1 MEGSVLIRCII
12 EGLMMG
18 MLYILVAV
26 GLTLVFSIM
35 DIVNFAHGEFYMLGG
50 FISYIL
56 FGQLH
61 LNYFL
66 TILVALISV
75 GLFSVLVER
84 LVFKPFR
91 GQILPAFIIS
101 LGLIWIFRESIRFIF
116 GNWDKAIPVAF
127 PGIINLGKLTL
138 SVERVSTAL
147 IGAILIFLLHLFIQR
162 TKWGRAMRAIALD
175 RDAASLQG
183 INIDFISSLA
193 FGIGC
198 GLAAVAGVLLGSIYY
213 ASASMGAHMIL
224 KAFLIIIL
232 GGLGSIPGCLLG
244 GLLLG
249 FFESFGHTFLNIP
262 TVTIITF
269 AVIFILLVFRPQG
282 LLGHE

>member
-1 MEGSVLIRCII
+1 MESSLFLRCIV
-12 EGLMMG
+12 EGIMLG

-26 GLTLVFSIM
+26 GLTLVYSIL
-35 DIVNFAHGEFYMLGG
+35 DIVNFAHGEFYMFGG
-50 FISYIL
+50 FISYVL

-61 LNYFL
+61 VNYFL
-66 TILVALISV
+66 TILAALFSV
-75 GLFSVLVER
+75 GLFSVLVEK

-91 GQILPAFIIS
+91 GQLLPAFIVS
-101 LGLIWIFRESIRFIF
+101 LGLIWIFRESVRFIF

-127 PGIINLGKLTL
+127 PGIIHIGSISFSFERLIVTIVGAVLILG
-138 SVERVSTAL
+138 
-147 IGAILIFLLHLFIQR
+147 LHLFIQY
-162 TKWGRAMRAIALD
+162 TNWGRAMRAVAQD

-183 INIDFISSLA
+183 INIDFICSLA

-198 GLAAVAGVLLGSIYY
+198 GLAAVAGVLLGSVYY
-213 ASASMGAHMIL
+213 ASASAGAQMIL

-244 GLLLG
+244 GLILG
-249 FFESFGHTFLNIP
+249 FIESFGNTFINVP

-269 AVIFILLVFRPQG
+269 VLVFILLLFRPKG
-282 LLGHE
+282 LLGYD

>member
-18 MLYILVAV
+18 MLYILVAI

-50 FISYIL
+50 FISYVL

-61 LNYFL
+61 FNYFL
-66 TILVALISV
+66 TILIALIAV

-127 PGIINLGKLTL
+127 PGIINVGKLTI
-138 SVERVSTAL
+138 SVERFTTAL

-198 GLAAVAGVLLGSIYY
+198 GLAAVAGVLLGSVYY

>member
-18 MLYILVAV
+18 MLYILVAI

-66 TILVALISV
+66 TILIALIAV

-127 PGIINLGKLTL
+127 PGIINVGKLTL
-138 SVERVSTAL
+138 SVERFTTAL

-198 GLAAVAGVLLGSIYY
+198 GLAAVAGVLLGSVYY

-249 FFESFGHTFLNIP
+249 FFESFGHTFLNTP

-269 AVIFILLVFRPQG
+269 AAIFILLVFRPQG

>member
-1 MEGSVLIRCII
+1 MQGSVLIRCVI

-18 MLYILVAV
+18 LLYILVAI

-35 DIVNFAHGEFYMLGG
+35 DIVNFAHGEFYMFGG
-50 FISYIL
+50 FVSYLI
-56 FGQLH
+56 FAQLH
-61 LNYFL
+61 VNYFL
-66 TILVALISV
+66 TILIAFLAV
-75 GLFSVLVER
+75 GLFSVAVER
-84 LVFKPFR
+84 IVFKPFR

-127 PGIINLGKLTL
+127 PGIIRVGNLSL
-138 SVERVSTAL
+138 SVERLVTAV
-147 IGAILIFLLHLFIQR
+147 IGAILIFALHLFIQR

-198 GLAAVAGVLLGSIYY
+198 GLAAVAGVLLGSVYY

-249 FFESFGHTFLNIP
+249 FFESFGHTFMSIP

-269 AVIFILLVFRPQG
+269 AVIFILLVFRPEG

>member
-18 MLYILVAV
+18 MLYILVAI

-35 DIVNFAHGEFYMLGG
+35 DIVNFAHGEFYMFGG
-50 FISYIL
+50 FISYVL
-56 FGQLH
+56 FAQLH
-61 LNYFL
+61 LNYYF
-66 TILVALISV
+66 TILIGLVAV
-75 GLFSVLVER
+75 GLFSVVVER

-127 PGIINLGKLTL
+127 PGIIHLGKLTL
-138 SVERVSTAL
+138 SVERFTTAL

-198 GLAAVAGVLLGSIYY
+198 GLAAVAGVLLGSVYY

>member
-1 MEGSVLIRCII
+1 MEGSVLIRCIM

-18 MLYILVAV
+18 MLYILVAI

-35 DIVNFAHGEFYMLGG
+35 DVVNFAHGEFYMLGG
-50 FISYIL
+50 FISYVL
-56 FGQLH
+56 FAQLH

-66 TILVALISV
+66 TILIALIAV
-75 GLFSVLVER
+75 GLFSVIVER

-138 SVERVSTAL
+138 SVERFATAL

-175 RDAASLQG
+175 RDA
-183 INIDFISSLA
+183 SSLA

-198 GLAAVAGVLLGSIYY
+198 GLAAVAGVLLGSVYY

-262 TVTIITF
+262 TVTIIIF

-282 LLGHE
+282 LLGRE

>member
-1 MEGSVLIRCII
+1 MEGSVLVRCIM

-18 MLYILVAV
+18 MLYILVAI

-35 DIVNFAHGEFYMLGG
+35 DIVNFAHGEFYMFGG
-50 FISYIL
+50 FVSYVL
-56 FGQLH
+56 FAQLH
-61 LNYFL
+61 VNYFL
-66 TILVALISV
+66 TILMALLAV
-75 GLFSVLVER
+75 GLFSVAVER
-84 LVFKPFR
+84 IVFKPFR

-127 PGIINLGKLTL
+127 PGIIHVGELSL
-138 SVERVSTAL
+138 SVERLVTAV
-147 IGAILIFLLHLFIQR
+147 IGAILIFALHLFIQR

-198 GLAAVAGVLLGSIYY
+198 GLAAVAGVLLGSVYY
-213 ASASMGAHMIL
+213 VSASMGAHMIL

-249 FFESFGHTFLNIP
+249 FFESFGHTFMSIP

-269 AVIFILLVFRPQG
+269 AVIFILLVFRPEG

>member
-12 EGLMMG
+12 EGLMLG

-66 TILVALISV
+66 TILIALIAV

-127 PGIINLGKLTL
+127 PGIINVGKLTL
-138 SVERVSTAL
+138 SVERFTTAL

-198 GLAAVAGVLLGSIYY
+198 GLAAVAGVLLGSVYY

-269 AVIFILLVFRPQG
+269 AAIFILLVFRPQG

>member
-1 MEGSVLIRCII
+1 MDGSVLIRCII

-18 MLYILVAV
+18 MLYILVAI

-35 DIVNFAHGEFYMLGG
+35 DIVNFAHGEFYMFGG
-50 FISYIL
+50 FVSYLI
-56 FGQLH
+56 FAQLH
-61 LNYFL
+61 VNYFL
-66 TILVALISV
+66 TIVIALLAI
-75 GLFSVLVER
+75 GLFSVAVER
-84 LVFKPFR
+84 IVFKPFR

-127 PGIINLGKLTL
+127 PGIIHAGKLSL
-138 SVERVSTAL
+138 SVERLVTAV
-147 IGAILIFLLHLFIQR
+147 IGALLIFALHLFIQR

-198 GLAAVAGVLLGSIYY
+198 GLAGVAGVLLGSVYY

-269 AVIFILLVFRPQG
+269 AVIFMLLVFRPQG

>member
-12 EGLMMG
+12 EGLMTG
-18 MLYILVAV
+18 MLYILVAI

-50 FISYIL
+50 FISYVL
-56 FGQLH
+56 FGQFH
-61 LNYFL
+61 FNYFL
-66 TILVALISV
+66 TILIALIAV

-127 PGIINLGKLTL
+127 PGIINVGKLTL
-138 SVERVSTAL
+138 SVERFTTAL

-198 GLAAVAGVLLGSIYY
+198 GLAAVAGVLLGSVYY